1 MKTVYFVYSDVWAHD
16 GWHLHGIFSEEEIA
30 KQYMLK
36 WAERDYKDYKQY
48 CVNRQKEYGDRAVI
62 EVSSFE
68 AFLAKEYSV
77 VAKQVV
83 ETPED
88 ACQITCESYVVDL
101 ATGNME
107 LTTFGLDFEFGKDLE
122 REPHFLG
129 SEKIAMDDDTLD
141 AAWTC
146 GNTKEDSL
154 IKLKKWLKEQ
164 LKDYPVSAVKPCQAL
179 LE

>member
-16 GWHLHGIFSEEEIA
+16 GWYLRGIFSEEEIA
-30 KQYMLK
+30 RQYMLQ
-36 WAERDYKDYKQY
+36 WAKTAYEEHLQY
-48 CVNRQKEYGDRAVI
+48 CAHMQKKYGEGAVV
-62 EVSSFE
+62 ERPSFE
-68 AFLAKEYSV
+68 AFLAKEYDI

-88 ACQITCESYVVDL
+88 AQRITCKNYVVDL
-101 ATGNME
+101 ATGAVE
-107 LTTFGLDFEFGKDLE
+107 PTTFELDFGFEKNLE

-129 SEKIAMDDDTLD
+129 SEKIAMDDDILD

-146 GNTKEDSL
+146 GNTEEDAL